1 MSQYDSIIQAAA
13 KQYNV
18 DPALINAVIGY
29 ESKGDANAF
38 NPAGGGQGAAGL
50 MQVRAPALSD
60 FNAANGTKYTMAD
73 LKKPEVAIPVGSWYL
88 GQQLDRFNDPSKAL
102 VAYNEGAASPNVA
115 KGSTPYAQAI
125 LSKIGAQQSQPTQ
138 PQTLPGIPVS
148 APAAGGQSDD
158 AIFSAFAGG
167 QTAPTQAQGPQS
179 DDVIF
184 AAFNKG
190 AVPAQAAQ
198 AAQTQAPQS
207 DAQKV
212 VSALGLDQPDL
223 TQAILAGAGRGIQ
236 EIGLGAQQ
244 LLGHGLQAL
253 GGIGQAPTLSSLIT
267 GQQPQNIIQRA
278 GNWLAQN
285 AAQGLKSGAQEVAP
299 YEATHPIGSTLGE
312 AGGTMLATAP
322 LAIAA
327 PAGTGLLGLGAR
339 GAISSAGMG
348 ALTPVSPESP
358 DFWSQKGKQIGLAG
372 LTGFVAP
379 SVAQGIGAAGRYIG
393 NVVGAGLQ
401 PFSREGQQ
409 TIAENILA
417 RSAKGGPI
425 AVDLSQIVPDSAPTL
440 AEASANPGVATL
452 QRTIRD
458 LNPNP
463 FIAQEQQNA
472 AARLA
477 ALGEITGTPEDLI
490 AARAGRDNAA
500 AENYLSTH
508 VGIPTS
514 NTDYAAL
521 QKTPA
526 FQSAFKQ
533 AQTMAK
539 NAGASSIETVVPPQP
554 NASLWGMKDTP
565 TNYVSGTGL
574 HWIKQALD
582 DQINS
587 AAQAGEKSQAANL
600 LGVKDKLLGL
610 MDQEIPGY
618 AEARGAYAA
627 ASQPIDAMQYLQGLN
642 LTDAQGNLTLAKV
655 QNALSGIQKAQ
666 QKPGV
671 NLAKSV
677 TQSQIDALTAIRD
690 DLLRATNVGLGKS
703 VGTAT
708 AQNLATQNMLQAAL
722 PGKLG
727 SLIGKLPAGTVGGT
741 VGGGLGYILGGP
753 LGATLGSSAGAFA
766 GRTLG
771 GLANA
776 SNEQIQANL
785 ANMMLN
791 PALGATALNR
801 AASVPTPIAT
811 SPVLQRLLYPAAVNL
826 GVRALGNGAPK

>member
-1 MSQYDSIIQAAA
+1 MSQYDSIIQSAA
-13 KQYNV
+13 QRFNV

-29 ESKGDANAF
+29 ESKGDPAAF

-102 VAYNEGAASPNVA
+102 VAYNEGAASPDVA

-125 LSKIGAQQSQPTQ
+125 LSKIGAQQSAQ

-148 APAAGGQSDD
+148 SSASGGQSDD

-167 QTAPTQAQGPQS
+167 QGIPAQAQGPKS
-179 DDVIF
+179 DDAIF
-184 AAFNKG
+184 AAFSKG
-190 AVPAQAAQ
+190 AAPAQAIQ
-198 AAQTQAPQS
+198 PAQTQAPQS

-236 EIGLGAQQ
+236 EVGLGAQQ

-253 GGIGQAPTLSSLIT
+253 GGIGQSPTLSSLIT
-267 GQQPQNIIQRA
+267 GQQPQNIVQRA
-278 GNWLAQN
+278 GNWLVQN
-285 AAQGLKSGAQEVAP
+285 ASQGLQGGAQEVAP
-299 YEATHPIGSTLGE
+299 YEAAHPVGTMLGQ
-312 AGGTMLATAP
+312 AGGTMAATAP
-322 LAIAA
+322 LVLAA

-339 GAISSAGMG
+339 GALSGSAMG
-348 ALTPVSPESP
+348 AVTPVDPNAP

-372 LTGFVAP
+372 ITGFAAP
-379 SVAQGIGAAGRYIG
+379 AAAAGIGAAGRYVG
-393 NVVGAGLQ
+393 NVVGAALE
-401 PFSREGQQ
+401 PFSQEGQQ
-409 TIAENILA
+409 TIAQNILA
-417 RSAKGGPI
+417 RAAKGGPT
-425 AVDLSQIVPDSAPTL
+425 ATDLSQIVPGSSPTL
-440 AEASANPGVATL
+440 AEATANPGIATL

-472 AARLA
+472 AARLG

-490 AARAGRDNAA
+490 AARAGRDTAA
-500 AENYLSTH
+500 ADNYLSTH

-514 NTDYAAL
+514 NTDYSAL
-521 QKTPA
+521 KQTPA

-533 AQTMAK
+533 AQEMAK

-565 TNYVSGTGL
+565 TTYVSGTGL

-618 AEARGAYAA
+618 ADARGAYAA

-642 LTDAQGNLTLAKV
+642 LTDAQGNVTLAKV

-677 TQSQIDALTAIRD
+677 TQPQIDALTAIRD
-690 DLLRATNVGLGKS
+690 DLLRATNAGLGKS
-703 VGTAT
+703 AGSAT

-801 AASVPTPIAT
+801 ASSAATPLAT
-811 SPVLQRLLYPAAVNL
+811 SPVLQRLLYPAIVNT
-826 GVRALGNGAPK
+826 GIRALGNGGTK